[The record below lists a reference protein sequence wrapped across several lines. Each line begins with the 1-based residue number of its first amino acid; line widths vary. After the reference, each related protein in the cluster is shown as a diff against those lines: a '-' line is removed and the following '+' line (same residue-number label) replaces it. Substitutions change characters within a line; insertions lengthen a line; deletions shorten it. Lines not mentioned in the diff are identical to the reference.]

1 MAATITG
8 LRVPSNVLDR
18 YDQLAKSTH
27 RTRSFYMNQ
36 ALEAQIDELEHEY
49 GLMAD
54 IEAYKRGELETSP
67 LDDVVKRLGL
77 EENK

>member
-1 MAATITG
+1 
-8 LRVPSNVLDR
+8 
-18 YDQLAKSTH
+18 
-27 RTRSFYMNQ
+27 MNQ

-67 LDDVVKRLGL
+67 LDDVVKRLDL
-77 EENK
+77 EEK